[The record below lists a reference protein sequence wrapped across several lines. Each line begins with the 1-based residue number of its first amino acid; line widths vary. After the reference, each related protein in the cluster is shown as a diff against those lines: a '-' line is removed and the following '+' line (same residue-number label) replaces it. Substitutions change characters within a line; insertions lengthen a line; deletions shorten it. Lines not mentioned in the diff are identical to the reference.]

1 MESYI
6 ETGKDKDLLV
16 INIEIS
22 KLYGY
27 VRVSSKEQNLDRQIG
42 VASMAVNLRR
52 YKTAIKI

>member
-27 VRVSSKEQNLDRQIG
+27 ARVSSKEQNLDRQIG

>member
-6 ETGKDKDLLV
+6 ETGKDKDLLL

-27 VRVSSKEQNLDRQIG
+27 ARVSSKEQNLDRQIG